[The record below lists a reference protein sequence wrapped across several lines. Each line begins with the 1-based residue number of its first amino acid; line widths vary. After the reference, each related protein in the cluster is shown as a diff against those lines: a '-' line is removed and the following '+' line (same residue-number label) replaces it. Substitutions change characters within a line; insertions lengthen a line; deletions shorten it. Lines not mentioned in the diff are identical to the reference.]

1 VGGARG
7 RPGARYRFNQAV
19 IPAQAGGLFY
29 NQMAGRLALDR
40 HSCESRN
47 PVTSRFDCRHE
58 ARVPPARRAFRT
70 AAAARVTFLL
80 LAQKKSNP
88 KKMAYNARSIVLG

>member
-1 VGGARG
+1 MRLEVVLFLMVEG
-7 RPGARYRFNQAV
+7 RSLRRPFFLLVNLPV
-19 IPAQAGGLFY
+19 
-29 NQMAGRLALDR
+29 R

-47 PVTSRFDCRHE
+47 PVTSRFDCRLE
-58 ARVPPARRAFRT
+58 ASVPPTRRAFRT